1 VTVHHEQARKRPLPP
16 CAWVCLQ
23 PVEKMAEEG
32 RGEEVGRSHAATV
45 QPRRMVR
52 TQPLLHSCLM
62 EMALL
67 TIVPLGK
74 QWKLRLA
81 SQLEAALDA
90 RQHRRSFADHDCWD
104 PALASEAQESVLPVQ
119 QHWQPVSAAVFARV
133 LILQQEVQEGPAR
146 SLMGRDGH

>member
-1 VTVHHEQARKRPLPP
+1 
-16 CAWVCLQ
+16 VCLQ
-23 PVEKMAEEG
+23 LEEKKGEEG
-32 RGEEVGRSHAATV
+32 RGEGVGRSHAATV
-45 QPRRMVR
+45 QPRRTVR
-52 TQPLLHSCLM
+52 IQPLLHSCLM
-62 EMALL
+62 EKALL

-81 SQLEAALDA
+81 LELEAALDA

-133 LILQQEVQEGPAR
+133 LILPQEVQEGSAR
-146 SLMGRDGH
+146 SLMGMDAHWHLGNIVTHPT